1 MRRCDRGTKK
11 RLRPMSEPKTERSSA
26 RLSWLLPRVWMEAEE
41 SMRKRGSWSAKL
53 RVATRRAAMMPR
65 AAATAAAKASLPQ
78 GERAQAGSRPR
89 RTGTRRRARRKGSS
103 ASSSAAARG
112 REKRASKPRAAGGRS
127 ISRWFVEN
135 RRASIQVGFRHA
147 PSKVVRIAA
156 LTIAW
161 RALWIGREMQWE
173 SRERTGTLRA
183 ERGRPTFTTEDTEG
197 AEKSL
202 LG

>member
-1 MRRCDRGTKK
+1 MTVACRTQGICSRAMRRWDRGTKK

-112 REKRASKPRAAGGRS
+112 REKRASKPRATGGRS
-127 ISRWFVEN
+127 RSAGGSSRIVAPLFRLFFATPEQGREN
-135 RRASIQVGFRHA
+135 RRFDYSVASPVDWQGNA
-147 PSKVVRIAA
+147 
-156 LTIAW
+156 
-161 RALWIGREMQWE
+161 
-173 SRERTGTLRA
+173 TGIKGENRDVT
-183 ERGRPTFTTEDTEG
+183 G
-197 AEKSL
+197 
-202 LG
+202 